1 MNTERLIRQVEKRL
15 SGVGDNDRAEILDA
29 LREEIARERRWLDPS
44 PTIER
49 ERERRQE
56 AETFRE
62 VLEAINRP
70 AGLEDTIEQVLKQ
83 LARVVV
89 LDYCSVALSDGG
101 GRFRVIGSRGGDQP
115 RAVGSTFHDPLT
127 ESAPNHPW
135 PISVPDVQGDPQ
147 FADSEIVTSA
157 ARSWAGI
164 PLFVE
169 GELIGLVCLERHRVD
184 PFSDEDLHRAKAI
197 AFSGAAAI
205 RKARQ
210 LEQVRRYSEL
220 MDKVAAVDQA
230 VFAGRPLE
238 EVGQVILEGALHV
251 GSYPGGLL
259 VLRGKRG
266 PELGAAVGVLSGI
279 EGSKVPVD
287 LEADSPRRL
296 RPERVP
302 PLGEKLGIALP
313 PHWMYLVPLSTAD
326 ARLGNLAL
334 LDPDGESPDD
344 RLMEAYAS
352 RAAAAYLHA
361 LRDHS

>member
-1 MNTERLIRQVEKRL
+1 MNTERLLREVEKRL
-15 SGVGDNDRAEILDA
+15 AGVGDTDRAEILDA
-29 LREEIARERRWLDPS
+29 LREEFARERRWLDPS

-56 AETFRE
+56 AEIFRE

-70 AGLEDTIEQVLKQ
+70 AGLQATIEEVLKQ
-83 LARVVV
+83 LSRVVV
-89 LDYCSVALSDGG
+89 LDSCSAALSDGG
-101 GRFRVIGSRGGDQP
+101 GRFRVIGSRGGEPP
-115 RAVGSTFHDPLT
+115 RAIGSVFRDPLSET
-127 ESAPNHPW
+127 APDHPW
-135 PISVPDVQGDPQ
+135 PISLPDVQSDTQ
-147 FADSEIVTSA
+147 FAESEIASSA
-157 ARSWAGI
+157 ARSWAAI

-169 GELIGLVCLERHRVD
+169 GELIGLVCVERHRVD

-197 AFSGAAAI
+197 TFSGAAAI

-230 VFAGRPLE
+230 VFAGRPLDE
-238 EVGQVILEGALHV
+238 IGRTILDGALQV

-266 PELGAAVGVLSGI
+266 PELGAAVGVLSGASGNRLPA
-279 EGSKVPVD
+279 ELDAELPSRLHPDGVPQ
-287 LEADSPRRL
+287 
-296 RPERVP
+296 
-302 PLGEKLGIALP
+302 LGEKLGIALP
-313 PHWMYLVPLSTAD
+313 THWMYLVPLAMGEI
-326 ARLGNLAL
+326 RLGTLAL

-361 LRDHS
+361 LREHT

>member
-1 MNTERLIRQVEKRL
+1 MNTERLIREVEKRL
-15 SGVGDNDRAEILDA
+15 AGVGETDRAEILDA
-29 LREEIARERRWLDPS
+29 LREEIARERRWLDPA
-44 PTIER
+44 PTIEK

-70 AGLEDTIEQVLKQ
+70 AGLEDTIEEVLKQ

-89 LDYCSVALSDGG
+89 LDSCSVALSDGG
-101 GRFRVIGSRGGDQP
+101 GRFRVIGARGGEPP
-115 RAVGSTFHDPLT
+115 RAVGSTFRDPLT

-135 PISVPDVQGDPQ
+135 PISLPDVQSEPQ
-147 FADSEIVTSA
+147 FVESEIASSA

-169 GELIGLVCLERHRVD
+169 GELIGLVCVERHRVD

-197 AFSGAAAI
+197 AFSGAAVI

-230 VFAGRPLE
+230 VFAGRPLD
-238 EVGQVILEGALHV
+238 EVGRIILEGALHV

-259 VLRGKRG
+259 ILRGKRG
-266 PELGAAVGVLSGI
+266 PDLGAAVGVLSGV
-279 EGSKVPVD
+279 EGTVPRE
-287 LEADSPRRL
+287 LEADAPRRL
-296 RPERVP
+296 QPERVP
-302 PLGEKLGIALP
+302 QLGEKLGIALP
-313 PHWMYLVPLSTAD
+313 PHWMYLVPLA
-326 ARLGNLAL
+326 AGERRIGNLAL